1 MGATKPEKA
10 DKKERK
16 EKKDKKRSEA
26 DGVSKSSSSKK
37 DKKEK
42 KEKKE
47 KLKNA
52 VSTALDA
59 QQENG
64 GGDVTTLA
72 IIKADKDDDNT
83 KTATVLKPVVGALVP
98 FARPLADEK
107 GTKKIMKSVR
117 KGMYSHSPPPPRLSI
132 VTPIYYIPIFPP
144 IHYRRKSPATIQLPS
159 MIVILHSEKQKHAPL
174 RFHHRYIS
182 PIPGPLHYQE
192 PKLTLVSQNSGEAQ
206 DSQARRE
213 RGSEVTAEVAG
224 SGPAQHGLVPGG
236 GGAGGGHQSRG
247 RDQPHSGAMRG
258 RERAVHLRRVARR
271 ARRRRLHEA
280 AYQRRHGH

>member
-1 MGATKPEKA
+1 MVNKKTTPEGNHIKMGATKPEKA
-10 DKKERK
+10 DKKEKK

-59 QQENG
+59 QLENG

-72 IIKADKDDDNT
+72 IIKADKDDDKT

-117 KGMYSHSPPPPRLSI
+117 KGMYSHLPLPPQAFDCYPYILYSYIPSHPLPPEISSHDTTALDDSDSTLGETEACPFQIPPPL
-132 VTPIYYIPIFPP
+132 
-144 IHYRRKSPATIQLPS
+144 
-159 MIVILHSEKQKHAPL
+159 
-174 RFHHRYIS
+174 RYIS
-182 PIPGPLHYQE
+182 PPPTRGP
-192 PKLTLVSQNSGEAQ
+192 
-206 DSQARRE
+206 
-213 RGSEVTAEVAG
+213 
-224 SGPAQHGLVPGG
+224 
-236 GGAGGGHQSRG
+236 
-247 RDQPHSGAMRG
+247 
-258 RERAVHLRRVARR
+258 
-271 ARRRRLHEA
+271 
-280 AYQRRHGH
+280 